1 MSINNLS
8 IPIYLNQ
15 RIVFD
20 MLATI
25 EDGFSQLTNIK
36 ASYSDT
42 SSKSGQV
49 GTEIGVSNI
58 FALLG
63 VKFNGSFKG
72 EKSKNEQ
79 GTVSQDKVHTPS
91 SLFSKLYEGLE
102 EASLIKRLDTASY
115 IEKLAPGDFVE
126 IKGEFSKN
134 PLIDLMDSFYMLGEL
149 ATAFDEDKS
158 NNPKVNKNKTI
169 ENKKVLKQIKILSNS
184 LKSGNMM
191 DLICTVNDNVK
202 LKAVLPVY
210 IDYFVNNNMNEI
222 IDGEY
227 RVLGKVTKVITE
239 GTSDSIN
246 LLRNTSFS
254 LFQTS
259 VISQLTSSFNNGQ
272 DYGLKYQ
279 EIVTEINGPAVQL
292 IPIAIFV

>member
-25 EDGFSQLTNIK
+25 EDGFSQLSNIK
-36 ASYSDT
+36 TSYSDT
-42 SSKSGQV
+42 SNKSGQV
-49 GTEIGVSNI
+49 GTEIGTSNM

-63 VKFNGSFKG
+63 VKLNGSFRG

-91 SLFSKLYEGLE
+91 SLFSKLYEELE
-102 EASLIKRLDTASY
+102 KEELIKRLDTSSD
-115 IEKLAPGDFVE
+115 INKVGPGDFIEVR
-126 IKGEFSKN
+126 GQFSKN

-158 NNPKVNKNKTI
+158 NNPKANKNKAL
-169 ENKKVLKQIKILSNS
+169 ENKKLLGQIKALSDS
-184 LKSGNMM
+184 LKNGNMM
-191 DLICTVNDNVK
+191 DLICTMNGNVN

-227 RVLGKVTKVITE
+227 KVLGKVTKVITTE
-239 GTSDSIN
+239 SSESIN

-254 LFQTS
+254 LLQTS
-259 VISQLTSSFNNGQ
+259 MISQLTNSFNSGQ
-272 DYGLKYQ
+272 NLGLQYQ
-279 EIVTEINGPAVQL
+279 EIITEISGPAVQL
-292 IPIAIFV
+292 IPISIFV

>member
-1 MSINNLS
+1 MNNLC

-25 EDGFSQLTNIK
+25 EDGFSQLSNIK
-36 ASYSDT
+36 TSYSDT

-49 GTEIGVSNI
+49 GTEIGASNI

-63 VKFNGSFKG
+63 IKLNGSFKG
-72 EKSKNEQ
+72 EKNKNEQ
-79 GTVSQDKVHTPS
+79 GTVLQDKVHTPS
-91 SLFSKLYEGLE
+91 SLFSKLYEALE
-102 EASLIKRLDTASY
+102 EENLIKRLSTSSDIS
-115 IEKLAPGDFVE
+115 KVDPGDFIEVR
-126 IKGEFSKN
+126 GEFSKN
-134 PLIDLMDSFYMLGEL
+134 PLIDLMDSLYMLGEL

-158 NNPKVNKNKTI
+158 NNSKVNKNKAL
-169 ENKKVLKQIKILSNS
+169 ENKKLLGQIKTLSDS
-184 LKSGNMM
+184 LKNGNMI
-191 DLICTVNDNVK
+191 DLICTMNGNIN

-227 RVLGKVTKVITE
+227 RILGKVTKVINAE
-239 GTSDSIN
+239 SSESIN

-254 LFQTS
+254 LLQTS
-259 VISQLTSSFNNGQ
+259 MISQLTNSFNSGEN
-272 DYGLKYQ
+272 YGLQYQ
-279 EIVTEINGPAVQL
+279 EIITEISGPAVQL
-292 IPIAIFV
+292 IPISIFV